1 MTKDLE
7 MKTSEEKHGL
17 AYLPWRR
24 ESRKTYVVIILAWMT
39 FTLFPMT
46 HTKLHIDVDTMILPP
61 K

>member
-1 MTKDLE
+1 

-46 HTKLHIDVDTMILPP
+46 HTKLHIDVDIMILPP